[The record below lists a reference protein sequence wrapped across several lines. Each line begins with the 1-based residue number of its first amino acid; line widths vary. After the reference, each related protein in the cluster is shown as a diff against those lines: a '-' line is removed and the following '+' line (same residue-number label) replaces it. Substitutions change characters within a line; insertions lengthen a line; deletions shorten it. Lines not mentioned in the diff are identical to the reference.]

1 MKLEDLKLYQECL
14 DFEQEVWNIVT
25 EWEGFNK
32 DTVGKSFLEA
42 ADEISG
48 NIAAGYGR
56 YDFKDKKHFCYQSRG
71 YLLKTKG
78 WLIKSKEREL
88 VSEEK
93 ADELIEFI
101 EKIHRMLN
109 AYIRSIGRPK
119 DATYTKSTEHKNTSS
134 DQGNKYET
142 TVETNTEESE
152 VNGNQAIEENSFTA
166 NADEF
171 FSAEELT
178 SNA

>member
-14 DFEQEVWNIVT
+14 DFEQEIWDIVNK
-25 EWEGFNK
+25 WEGFNK
-32 DTVGKSFLEA
+32 DAVGKSFLQS
-42 ADEISG
+42 ADAISG
-48 NIAAGYGR
+48 NIASGYGR
-56 YDFKDKKHFCYQSRG
+56 YNFKDKKHYCYISRG

-88 VSEEK
+88 VGEEK
-93 ADELIEFI
+93 AEELLEVI

-119 DATYTKSTEHKNTSS
+119 DTNYNKPSYENKEESN
-134 DQGNKYET
+134 GNA
-142 TVETNTEESE
+142 VETNNTEAEPD
-152 VNGNQAIEENSFTA
+152 GNSFTA
-166 NADEF
+166 NANEF
-171 FSAEELT
+171 FSEEELT

>member
-14 DFEQEVWNIVT
+14 DFEKEVWDIVNT
-25 EWEGFNK
+25 WEGFNK
-32 DTVGKSFLEA
+32 DTIGKSFLES
-42 ADEISG
+42 ADAISG

-56 YDFKDKKHFCYQSRG
+56 YDFKDKKHYCYISRG

-88 VSEEK
+88 VGEEK
-93 ADELIEFI
+93 IDELIEFI

-119 DATYTKSTEHKNTSS
+119 DATYTKPT
-134 DQGNKYET
+134 YERK
-142 TVETNTEESE
+142 EEVS
-152 VNGNQAIEENSFTA
+152 GNQVESNEAVVEPDGNSFTA
-166 NADEF
+166 SADEF
-171 FSAEELT
+171 FSADELT
-178 SNA
+178 NA

>member
-14 DFEQEVWNIVT
+14 DFEKEVWDITTN
-25 EWEGFNK
+25 WEGFNR
-32 DTVGKSFLEA
+32 DTVGKPFIQS
-42 ADEISG
+42 ADAISG
-48 NIAAGYGR
+48 NIAQGYGR
-56 YDFKDKKHFCYQSRG
+56 YNFKDKKHYCYISRG

-88 VSEEK
+88 IGEEK
-93 ADELIEFI
+93 ADELIEFV

-119 DATYTKSTEHKNTSS
+119 DETSNKPSYNSRVNSETETKQVPDGNAVVAENTTTEP
-134 DQGNKYET
+134 DG
-142 TVETNTEESE
+142 
-152 VNGNQAIEENSFTA
+152 NSFTA

-171 FSAEELT
+171 FGSEELT
-178 SNA
+178 NA

>member
-14 DFEQEVWNIVT
+14 DFEQKIWDIVNP
-25 EWEGFNK
+25 WEGFNK
-32 DTVGKSFLEA
+32 DTVGKPFVQS
-42 ADEISG
+42 ADAISG

-56 YDFKDKKHFCYQSRG
+56 YNFKDKKHYCYISRG

-78 WLIKSKEREL
+78 WLLKSKEREMIAT
-88 VSEEK
+88 EE
-93 ADELIEFI
+93 ADELLEFI

-119 DATYTKSTEHKNTSS
+119 DANYTKPSYE
-134 DQGNKYET
+134 NKEGT
-142 TVETNTEESE
+142 
-152 VNGNQAIEENSFTA
+152 NGNSVENNDTQVEPNGNSFTA
-166 NADEF
+166 SADEF
-171 FSAEELT
+171 FSADELT

>member
-14 DFEQEVWNIVT
+14 DFEQKIWDIVNQ
-25 EWEGFNK
+25 WEGFNK
-32 DTVGKSFLEA
+32 DAVGKSFLQS
-42 ADEISG
+42 ADAISG

-56 YDFKDKKHFCYQSRG
+56 YNFKDKKHYCYISRG

-88 VSEEK
+88 ISAEQSEE
-93 ADELIEFI
+93 LLEFI

-119 DATYTKSTEHKNTSS
+119 EGGYSNNRSS
-134 DQGNKYET
+134 DNEEDEHNGNA
-142 TVETNTEESE
+142 TNTYVKEEKD
-152 VNGNQAIEENSFTA
+152 GNSFTA
-166 NADEF
+166 SADEF
-171 FSAEELT
+171 FSADELT
-178 SNA
+178 ANA

>member
-14 DFEQEVWNIVT
+14 DFEQEVWNIVN

-32 DTVGKSFLEA
+32 DTVGKSFLES
-42 ADEISG
+42 ADAISG

-56 YDFKDKKHFCYQSRG
+56 YDFKDKKHYCYISRG

-88 VSEEK
+88 VGEEK
-93 ADELIEFI
+93 TEELIEFI

-119 DATYTKSTEHKNTSS
+119 DATYTKPSS
-134 DQGNKYET
+134 ENKEQ
-142 TVETNTEESE
+142 S
-152 VNGNQAIEENSFTA
+152 NGNAVVDNEKNAEPDGNSFTA

-171 FSAEELT
+171 FNADELT
-178 SNA
+178 NA

>member
-1 MKLEDLKLYQECL
+1 MKLEGLKLYQECL
-14 DFEQEVWNIVT
+14 DFEQEIWNIVN

-32 DTVGKSFLEA
+32 DAVGKSFLKS
-42 ADEISG
+42 ADAISG
-48 NIAAGYGR
+48 NIASGYGR
-56 YDFKDKKHFCYQSRG
+56 YNFKDKKHYCYISRG

-78 WLIKSKEREL
+78 WIIKSREREL
-88 VSEEK
+88 LDGEK
-93 ADELIEFI
+93 AEELIEFI

-119 DATYTKSTEHKNTSS
+119 DSSYSKPYDNKEHSEG
-134 DQGNKYET
+134 GNKYESDAVET
-142 TVETNTEESE
+142 DEKEVDGNKTVEE
-152 VNGNQAIEENSFTA
+152 ASFTA

-171 FSAEELT
+171 FSADELT

>member
-14 DFEQEVWNIVT
+14 DFEQEIWNIVNG
-25 EWEGFNK
+25 WEGFNK
-32 DTVGKSFLEA
+32 DTIGKSFLES
-42 ADEISG
+42 ADAISG

-56 YDFKDKKHFCYQSRG
+56 YNFKDKKHYCYISRG

-78 WLIKSKEREL
+78 WLIKTRDREL
-88 VSEEK
+88 LEGEK
-93 ADELIEFI
+93 AEELLEFV

-119 DATYTKSTEHKNTSS
+119 DSNYSKPSYDNRGE
-134 DQGNKYET
+134 NKQ
-142 TVETNTEESE
+142 ES
-152 VNGNQAIEENSFTA
+152 NGNVVESNGSQAEPDGNSFTA
-166 NADEF
+166 DANEF
-171 FSAEELT
+171 FSEEELT

>member
-14 DFEQEVWNIVT
+14 DFEKEVWDIANN
-25 EWEGFNK
+25 WEGFNR
-32 DTVGKSFLEA
+32 DTVGKPFIQS
-42 ADEISG
+42 ADAISG
-48 NIAAGYGR
+48 NIAQGYGR
-56 YDFKDKKHFCYQSRG
+56 YNFKDKKHYCYISRG

-88 VSEEK
+88 IGEEK
-93 ADELIEFI
+93 ADELIEFV

-119 DATYTKSTEHKNTSS
+119 DDNYSKPSYNRDENRSETNGNTV
-134 DQGNKYET
+134 
-142 TVETNTEESE
+142 VET
-152 VNGNQAIEENSFTA
+152 QAVEPDGNSFTA

-171 FSAEELT
+171 FSSDELT
-178 SNA
+178 NA

>member
-14 DFEQEVWNIVT
+14 DFEQKIWDIVNQ
-25 EWEGFNK
+25 WEGFNK
-32 DTVGKSFLEA
+32 DAVGKSFLQS
-42 ADEISG
+42 ADAISG

-56 YDFKDKKHFCYQSRG
+56 YNFKDKKHYCYISRG

-88 VSEEK
+88 ISAEQSEE
-93 ADELIEFI
+93 LLEFI

-119 DATYTKSTEHKNTSS
+119 EGGYSNNRNS
-134 DQGNKYET
+134 DNIDEDD
-142 TVETNTEESE
+142 N
-152 VNGNQAIEENSFTA
+152 NGNTVNTYVKEEKDGNSFTA

-171 FSAEELT
+171 FSADELT
-178 SNA
+178 TNA

>member
-14 DFEQEVWNIVT
+14 DFEKEIWNIVN

-32 DTVGKSFLEA
+32 DTVGKPFVQS
-42 ADEISG
+42 ADAISG
-48 NIAAGYGR
+48 NIASGYGR
-56 YDFKDKKHFCYQSRG
+56 YNFKDKKHYCYISRG

-78 WLIKSKEREL
+78 WLIKSQEREL
-88 VSEEK
+88 IDGEK
-93 ADELIEFI
+93 GEELIEFV

-119 DATYTKSTEHKNTSS
+119 DATKTPYENKLENKEDVS
-134 DQGNKYET
+134 GNAIESN
-142 TVETNTEESE
+142 ETNSE
-152 VNGNQAIEENSFTA
+152 PDGNSFTA

-171 FSAEELT
+171 FSSDELT
-178 SNA
+178 NA